1 MTRPPSDD
9 PRVERL
15 FHEARRLD
23 SAAERDAF
31 LERLGAEDPDAA
43 AEVRD
48 LLEWTRRADERSTEA
63 PRGPAEGDVLGG
75 YRLAECIGEGGFGVV
90 WRARPI
96 ESGLPDVAIKLV
108 RSGMDTERVLE
119 RFRLEREALGRLRH
133 SGIAAVHGGGRTDA
147 GRPYIVM
154 EYVDGAPVTDH
165 TRGWNAPRIA
175 VLMARICRA
184 VEHAHASGVLHR
196 DIKPSN
202 VLVSTEDGE
211 AVPKVIDFGI
221 ARMLTADGESGPTL
235 TGEGQIL
242 GSPAYMSP
250 EQAGRERSGE
260 RLPIDERTD
269 VFALGRLLFE
279 LLTGGP
285 AIQARSTD
293 RVAQLRLLDAVRSG
307 EAESPRARLRATGES
322 AARIPVDVDAITQ
335 RATALEPNDRYPSV
349 ADLRADLEAFAA
361 GRSVAARRPS
371 VLRRARR
378 YVVRHR
384 VALVPAAVVIA
395 GLGTALVLVS
405 AARDEAA
412 ASERRLARTVRA
424 QADLLRDLDVERMG
438 HGLRRALVDQLNERV
453 AARDPAAA
461 EALQGAIGTVDF
473 TGLARTAMDASFLAP
488 AEASI
493 RRSLGGDAIVEA
505 KLLSTIADVRRRV
518 GLVES
523 GLETATRAYELS
535 AATAGE
541 TAPTTLGARLRM
553 AGLTRQRGD
562 LEEAEEMYG
571 EVLARWIELGGED
584 DPRTIDA
591 RVGLAICAFT
601 RDEFEAAQEELA
613 RVHRIADAT
622 EGPVPLSAGY
632 AWNNLGAIHERNGR
646 TVEGVECYRRG
657 RAIIAAA
664 LGEDAPK
671 LHAVDVNL
679 GRALA
684 ATGDLDGAEA
694 LLERAVPL
702 VRSSAGD
709 DHPEGVGALNAM
721 CQVLY
726 LRGDLEEA
734 THYGR
739 LAFEGQRAFLGPTH
753 PETLRLQSNLCML
766 LLGVDRLDEA
776 DEVSQ
781 EALALAMD
789 ALTSPHVVIG
799 ALLMDRSRVL
809 AQQGDYAGAEA
820 LALDGID
827 ALEAT
832 LPAGHPR
839 TSMAISTLAELYD
852 EWATTEP
859 DADHGA
865 SAARWRERLR

>member
-1 MTRPPSDD
+1 MTPPHSDD
-9 PRVERL
+9 DRVERL

-23 SAAERDAF
+23 AQVDRAAF
-31 LERLGAEDPDAA
+31 LERLDAED
-43 AEVRD
+43 AEVATEVRE
-48 LLEWTRRADERSTEA
+48 LLEWSRRADERSTAASRE
-63 PRGPAEGDVLGG
+63 PAEGDLLGG
-75 YRLAECIGEGGFGVV
+75 YRLAERLGEGGFGVV

-96 ESGLPDVAIKLV
+96 EPGLPDVAIKLV

-133 SGIAAVHGGGRTDA
+133 SGIAAVHGGGRTEL

-154 EYVDGAPVTDH
+154 ECVAGVPVTDH
-165 TRGWNAPRIA
+165 ARGWDARRIA
-175 VLMARICRA
+175 ALMARICRA

-202 VLVSTEDGE
+202 VLVSSEDGE
-211 AVPKVIDFGI
+211 SVPKVIDFGI
-221 ARMLTADGESGPTL
+221 ARMLTAEGGSGPTL

-250 EQAGRERSGE
+250 EQAGRERGGE
-260 RLPIDERTD
+260 RLPIDQRTD

-279 LLTGGP
+279 LLTGRP
-285 AIQARSTD
+285 AIDASSTD
-293 RVAQLRLLDAVRSG
+293 RVAQLRVLDAVRDD
-307 EAESPRARLRATGES
+307 EAPSPRARLRATGAS
-322 AARIPVDVDAITQ
+322 PAAVPVDVDAITQ
-335 RATALEPNDRYPSV
+335 RATALEPDQRYASV
-349 ADLRADLEAFAA
+349 ADLRADLEAFVD
-361 GRSVAARRPS
+361 GRAVTARRPS
-371 VLRRARR
+371 VAQRVRR

-384 VALVPAAVVIA
+384 MALIPAAAVIA
-395 GLGTALVLVS
+395 GLGVALFLVS
-405 AARDEAA
+405 SARDEAA
-412 ASERRLARTVRA
+412 ASEQRLARTVRA

-438 HGLRRALVDQLNERV
+438 HGLRRALTEQLNGRV

-461 EALQGAIGTVDF
+461 EALQGAIGAVDF

-488 AEASI
+488 AESSI

-523 GLETATRAYELS
+523 GLETARRAYELS

-541 TAPTTLGARLRM
+541 TAPTTLGAKLRM

-562 LEEAEEMYG
+562 LDEAERMYAD
-571 EVLARWIELGGED
+571 VLNRWIEIGGED

-601 RDEFEAAQEELA
+601 RDEFDAAEEELA
-613 RVHRIADAT
+613 RVHRIADAA

-664 LGEDAPK
+664 LGDDAPK

-721 CQVLY
+721 CQVHY
-726 LRGDLEEA
+726 LRGELDEA
-734 THYGR
+734 TRYGK
-739 LAFEGQRAFLGPTH
+739 LAFEGQRAFLGPAH
-753 PETLRLQSNLCML
+753 PETLRLQSNVCML
-766 LLGVDRLDEA
+766 LLAVDRVEEA
-776 DEVSQ
+776 DEVSE

-799 ALLMDRSRVL
+799 ALLIDRARVL
-809 AQQGDYAGAEA
+809 AQRGEHEDAEVH
-820 LALDGID
+820 ALDGIE

-832 LPAGHPR
+832 LPPGHPR
-839 TSMAISTLAELYD
+839 TSLAISTLIELYE
-852 EWATTEP
+852 EWAITEP
-859 DADHGA
+859 DAGHGA
-865 SAARWRERLR
+865 SAARWRERL